1 MTGDRWTFLVVRGED
16 TPVRQYSLSARALRY
31 LAAAGLLAVLVVFGF
46 GLTAALDA
54 SARIE
59 NRSLEA
65 RNQALNGELEH
76 FRTRVSRLEG
86 TVNELSQKD
95 TRIRTIAGLDAIDP
109 EVMEVGV
116 GGPGLGSPESYPLWA
131 KDTAAAKDA
140 FALTYDLNAL
150 ERRARLLSASLDEA
164 TDSLQAHQ
172 DLLESTPSI
181 LPAAGW
187 ISSRFSESRMH
198 PIFNRPL
205 PHEGIDIAAPKGTP
219 IYATAEGRVIKAG
232 WIVGYGLT
240 VEIDHGYGYTTLY
253 GHASKILVRRG
264 QTVDRGDVIAQM
276 GSTGIATA
284 SNLHYEVRLHGVPQ
298 NPMNFVLPD
307 VVP

>member
-1 MTGDRWTFLVVRGED
+1 
-16 TPVRQYSLSARALRY
+16 
-31 LAAAGLLAVLVVFGF
+31 
-46 GLTAALDA
+46 
-54 SARIE
+54 
-59 NRSLEA
+59 
-65 RNQALNGELEH
+65 
-76 FRTRVSRLEG
+76 
-86 TVNELSQKD
+86 
-95 TRIRTIAGLDAIDP
+95 
-109 EVMEVGV
+109 
-116 GGPGLGSPESYPLWA
+116 
-131 KDTAAAKDA
+131 
-140 FALTYDLNAL
+140 
-150 ERRARLLSASLDEA
+150 
-164 TDSLQAHQ
+164 
-172 DLLESTPSI
+172 
-181 LPAAGW
+181 
-187 ISSRFSESRMH
+187 MH
-198 PIFNRPL
+198 PIYNRPL